1 MTDPDPEV
9 AYRTAGGN
17 GDNTLHTEADC
28 YGLREARG
36 VLTVDPDVY
45 GTWTWCKRCTGQ
57 YDPTKTG
64 SADTSDN
71 VSIADKLSDADSLE
85 ELREGEA

>member
-1 MTDPDPEV
+1 MTDPDPDV
-9 AYRTAGGN
+9 AYRTTGGN

-28 YGLREARG
+28 YGLREARE
-36 VLTVDPDVY
+36 VKEIDPVAY
-45 GTWTWCKRCTGQ
+45 PTWDWCLRCTGQ
-57 YDPTKTG
+57 YDVTETG

-71 VSIADKLSDADSLE
+71 VPIADKLMDADSLE